1 MCSYLYSCENDQET
15 VYAEQQ
21 HVCHIE
27 MMFEKFAACSCGQ
40 IQWCIQKHVK
50 CLRWNF
56 LRKWLVAKSI
66 FTKRFILDV

>member
-1 MCSYLYSCENDQET
+1 MCSYLYSCENAKET

-27 MMFEKFAACSCGQ
+27 MMFERFAACSCGQ

-50 CLRWNF
+50 CLR
-56 LRKWLVAKSI
+56 
-66 FTKRFILDV
+66 